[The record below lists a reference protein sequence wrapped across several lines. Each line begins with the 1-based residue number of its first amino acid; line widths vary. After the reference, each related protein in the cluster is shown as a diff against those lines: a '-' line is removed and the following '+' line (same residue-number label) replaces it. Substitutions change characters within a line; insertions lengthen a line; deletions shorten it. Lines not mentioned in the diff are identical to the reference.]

1 MGGVGKTTL
10 LKKIHN
16 KFADVDQKKDGGV
29 DILMWITVSHGANTL
44 KKVQDEIA
52 KKLHLYDERRN
63 KNEWTNKSESDKAA
77 EKRYTQFLNGKRF
90 VLMLDDIWE
99 KVDLETVGVPEQ
111 TRENGCKVAFT
122 TRSREVSLR
131 MEDREPMEVKCLEPE
146 EAWESFEKKVGVDN
160 LARDSRIM
168 ELARKVAEK
177 CSGLPL
183 ALIVIMGACSRGVD

>member
-1 MGGVGKTTL
+1 
-10 LKKIHN
+10 
-16 KFADVDQKKDGGV
+16 
-29 DILMWITVSHGANTL
+29 
-44 KKVQDEIA
+44 
-52 KKLHLYDERRN
+52 
-63 KNEWTNKSESDKAA
+63 
-77 EKRYTQFLNGKRF
+77 
-90 VLMLDDIWE
+90 MLDDIWE

-183 ALIVIMGACSRGVD
+183 ALIVIGETMSTKARVEEWEHAVEELTRSAKEFPDVEKKHSSNYEVQLR